1 MCLISMDDVQIL
13 TPPKSNLNGMIQFLL
28 LSMIEI
34 HCVFSGR
41 QHETISRAA
50 WTSHLGHKALSLRGK
65 SPKVNAGRDR

>member
-1 MCLISMDDVQIL
+1 MCLISMDDVQIM

-50 WTSHLGHKALSLRGK
+50 
-65 SPKVNAGRDR
+65 